1 MPSQKLFRRPYL
13 AGEITEKD
21 IQEKPTGFRAKYM
34 AWAKV
39 SQIMNEKANGWDFH
53 LRPSPE
59 GGHVWKAP
67 NGTGYLTCFF
77 TGPEDVQT
85 SDVLFAVMDTRKNPM
100 KLETI
105 TARTLTD
112 NTRRAYCLGCAYFFS
127 LGYELWAKEE
137 IEEINNEQ
145 SIETQPECQ
154 LKDPPKKPISKQ
166 QLIDEVVGFI
176 QTKFDSQEKQIGW
189 VAKKATE
196 FDLTGDGSKLAQMT
210 IAQLKTCIKEL
221 KAV

>member
-1 MPSQKLFRRPYL
+1 MEIYRRPYL
-13 AGEITEKD
+13 AGEIAEKD
-21 IQEKPTGFRAKYM
+21 VQEKPTGFRAKYM

-39 SQIMNEKANGWDFH
+39 SQIMNEKALGWDFH

-67 NGTGYLTCFF
+67 NGTGYLTCYF
-77 TGPEDVQT
+77 TGPETERT

-100 KLETI
+100 KFETI

-112 NTRRAYCLGCAYFFS
+112 NSRRAYCLGCAYFFS

-137 IEEINNEQ
+137 IEEISSEEL
-145 SIETQPECQ
+145 IETQPECQ
-154 LKDPPKKPISKQ
+154 LKEQPKETTSKQ
-166 QLIDEVVGFI
+166 DLVDEVVGLI
-176 QTKFDSQEKQIGW
+176 QTKFKKQEEQISW
-189 VAKKATE
+189 VAEKATE
-196 FDLTGDGSKLAQMT
+196 FKLDGEGSKLAQMT
-210 IAQLKTCIKEL
+210 MPQLKTCIKEL

>member
-1 MPSQKLFRRPYL
+1 MKICRRPYL

-39 SQIMNEKANGWDFH
+39 SQIMNEKASGWDFH

-67 NGTGYLTCFF
+67 NGTGYLTCYF
-77 TGPEDVQT
+77 TGPETEQT

-137 IEEINNEQ
+137 IEEINSEE
-145 SIETQPECQ
+145 SIETQPEGQ
-154 LKDPPKKPISKQ
+154 LKEPTKKTTSKQ
-166 QLIDEVVGFI
+166 DLVDEVVGFI
-176 QTKFDSQEKQIGW
+176 QTKFKKQEEQISW
-189 VAKKATE
+189 VAEKATE
-196 FDLTGDGSKLAQMT
+196 LKLDGEGSKLAQMT
-210 IAQLKTCIKEL
+210 MAQLKTCIKEL
-221 KAV
+221 KAI

>member
-1 MPSQKLFRRPYL
+1 M
-13 AGEITEKD
+13 EIPDLSGVIDAKD
-21 IQEKPTGFRAKYM
+21 VHTKGGGFAAKYM

-39 SQIMNEKANGWDFH
+39 SQIMNEKASGWDFH

-67 NGTGYLTCFF
+67 NGTGYLTCYF
-77 TGPEDVQT
+77 TGPETEQT

-100 KLETI
+100 KFETI

-137 IEEINNEQ
+137 IEEINSEE

-154 LKDPPKKPISKQ
+154 LKEPTKKTTSKQ
-166 QLIDEVVGFI
+166 DLIDEVVGFI
-176 QTKFDSQEKQIGW
+176 QTKFEKQEQQVGW
-189 VAKKATE
+189 VAEKATLLKLDGE
-196 FDLTGDGSKLAQMT
+196 GSKLAQMT
-210 IAQLKTCIKEL
+210 MEQLKTCIKEL
-221 KAV
+221 KAL